1 MMSEVKI
8 LDIKKP
14 DYYACGEC
22 GKVFAKDK
30 ELSAHKT
37 LVHNEMYIPLQH

>member
-1 MMSEVKI
+1 

-22 GKVFAKDK
+22 GKVFANDI

-37 LVHNEMYIPLQH
+37 LVHDEKYIPLQH